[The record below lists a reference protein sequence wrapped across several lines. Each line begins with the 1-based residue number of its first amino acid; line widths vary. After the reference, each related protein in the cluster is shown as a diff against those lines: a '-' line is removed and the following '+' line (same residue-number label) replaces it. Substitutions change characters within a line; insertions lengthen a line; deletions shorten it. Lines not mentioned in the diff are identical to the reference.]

1 MFAPEYIF
9 MELEKHK
16 DELLEKTERTTEELF
31 KLVAVLQRKITIV
44 ALEELVQDM
53 NSITF
58 IEWPNLLEPLLKT
71 KPRRVIFEEIEI
83 GRKIIT

>member
-1 MFAPEYIF
+1 LFAPEYIF

-44 ALEELVQDM
+44 ALEELVPYVDEAEKITPDSDDM
-53 NSITF
+53 VYF
-58 IEWPNLLEPLLKT
+58 ALAL
-71 KPRRVIFEEIEI
+71 RV
-83 GRKIIT
+83 